1 MRRFFVW
8 LTDGTMLTVS
18 ADRCRHDRKIMTFE
32 SRADGNPRQGSDGQ
46 WREVSALRWE
56 DVQRVEEIEA

>member
-1 MRRFFVW
+1 
-8 LTDGTMLTVS
+8 
-18 ADRCRHDRKIMTFE
+18 MTFE
-32 SRADGNPRQGSDGQ
+32 SRADGGSSEGMDPQ